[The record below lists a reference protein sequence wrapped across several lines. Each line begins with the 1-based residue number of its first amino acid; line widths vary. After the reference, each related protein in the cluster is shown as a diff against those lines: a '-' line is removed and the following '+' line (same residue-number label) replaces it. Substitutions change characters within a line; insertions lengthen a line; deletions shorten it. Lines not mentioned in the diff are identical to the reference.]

1 MKQITVL
8 KKGAEDMNNK
18 LLEKEQRITEL
29 NAKINLK
36 DQELKNALKNNKVRL
51 IYLLDKNTFIG
62 RRIKGTLIAIS

>member
-51 IYLLDKNTFIG
+51 IYLLDENTFIG